1 MGMTVEDFLCP
12 SLSSI
17 SNILRLSDNVA
28 GVTFLAVGNGAAD
41 IFSII
46 ILMIKVDRDGSYAE
60 TAMGSILGGGLFVV
74 TVVAGAICFCYKLIV
89 DPSIFIR
96 DVGFYIAAVIW
107 LSVMIADGRILLG
120 EAIGFIILY
129 VLYVVCVLFYNQR
142 EKRRQQNKE
151 RKPLLSHRDPE
162 TSSSAETTFTA
173 NNKADSS
180 ATEGER
186 VARHDSASLPDGA
199 GEVLEITSDD
209 IVFSN
214 SCYQWLE
221 LWKAIWPYSKAYL
234 QKRWYSLVILVT
246 QAPLRFFLT
255 VTVPVVDCRTTPVK
269 NWNRLLIICNILLGP
284 AFATFAFEGFFH
296 RLHSYV
302 YVGIIVL
309 GVSAIAGLA
318 VFLTSH
324 KPYPPKYQW
333 VSPRSIH
340 TLRQDHK
347 GTCISGP

>member
-142 EKRRQQNKE
+142 EKRRQQNSKS
-151 RKPLLSHRDPE
+151 RYQLPE
-162 TSSSAETTFTA
+162 LQLYSRFSAVCTSMHLNVDLTG
-173 NNKADSS
+173 NGR
-180 ATEGER
+180 ATILCYVCVCMCVCVCVSQGIT
-186 VARHDSASLPDGA
+186 VA
-199 GEVLEITSDD
+199 T
-209 IVFSN
+209 
-214 SCYQWLE
+214 
-221 LWKAIWPYSKAYL
+221 K
-234 QKRWYSLVILVT
+234 
-246 QAPLRFFLT
+246 
-255 VTVPVVDCRTTPVK
+255 
-269 NWNRLLIICNILLGP
+269 
-284 AFATFAFEGFFH
+284 
-296 RLHSYV
+296 
-302 YVGIIVL
+302 
-309 GVSAIAGLA
+309 
-318 VFLTSH
+318 
-324 KPYPPKYQW
+324 
-333 VSPRSIH
+333 
-340 TLRQDHK
+340 
-347 GTCISGP
+347 